1 MLTPQEK
8 YKKRLSKYTKLLGKQ
23 TKSSNIISILRLITF
38 LLGLILAILFFL
50 AKLYYL
56 CIATALAASTLFV
69 FLIYIHNKIIL
80 KKKSTS
86 ALIEINRK
94 SLKRL
99 MGEWKSFEDC
109 GKDFVNYDHRYS
121 YDLDIFGIGSL
132 FQWICEAKT
141 YLGRLKLKN
150 SLEDNCFSKKDIYE
164 RQEAVNELSSKLYLR
179 QRLMC
184 ESIVTSKIM
193 ENPEELINWSKD
205 KTLYK
210 PNFIFKIILIILP
223 IITIS
228 LAIIYLSSSMLPFY
242 IPTLF
247 LLLQLAILKVKS
259 ENRSTLFMMAEK
271 YSENIKAYEKMLKL
285 IEKQN
290 FKSPCLKNIRKKLFD
305 ENGTAASV
313 SIKKLLSIVETLS
326 SRHNMAYAVLN
337 ILFMIDYHLLTLL
350 ENWKSKYGSNLSTW
364 LDTIGEF
371 EALSSLSMIKHDNQ
385 DWTMPIIEDDILY
398 FSSIK
403 MGHPLLGDK
412 KVCNDLNIHNAK
424 TVLLITGS
432 NMSGKSTLL
441 RTVGINLV
449 LAYAGAPVCAEKFC
463 CSIMQLYS
471 CMRTNDNLE
480 KSISSFYAEILK
492 IKNIVTASNKGEK
505 VFFLLDEIFKGT
517 NSLDRHTGASVLIKQ
532 LSSKGNLGLVSTHDF
547 ELCDLENGQNSKVIN
562 YHFEEY
568 YKDDK
573 IYFDYKLKN
582 GVSCTRN
589 AIYLMKLAGID
600 GIKIGDG

>member
-1 MLTPQEK
+1 MLTPQDK
-8 YKKRLSKYTKLLGKQ
+8 YKKRLAKYTKLLKKQ
-23 TKSSNIISILRLITF
+23 TKSSNIISVLRLITF
-38 LLGLILAILFFL
+38 LLGLTLAILFFIS
-50 AKLYYL
+50 KLYYL
-56 CIATALAASTLFV
+56 CIATVLAASILFI

-80 KKKSTS
+80 KKKCTS
-86 ALIEINRK
+86 ALIEINEK
-94 SLKRL
+94 ALKRL

-109 GKDFVNYDHRYS
+109 GDDFVNYDHRYS

-150 SLEDNCFSKKDIYE
+150 CLEDNCFSKQDIYE
-164 RQEAVNELSSKLYLR
+164 RQQAVNELSSKLYWR
-179 QRLMC
+179 QQFMY
-184 ESIVTSKIM
+184 ESIVTSEIM
-193 ENPEELINWSKD
+193 ENPDEFINWSKD
-205 KTLYK
+205 KTIYK
-210 PNFIFKIILIILP
+210 TNFIFKIILIILP

-228 LAIIYLSSSMLPFY
+228 LAIISLSSVLPFY

-271 YSENIKAYEKMLKL
+271 YSKNIKAYEKMLKI
-285 IEKQN
+285 IEKHN
-290 FKSPCLKNIRKKLFD
+290 FKSPCLKNFHKKLFD
-305 ENGTAASV
+305 KDGTAASI
-313 SIKKLLSIVETLS
+313 SIKKLSNIVETLS
-326 SRHNMAYAVLN
+326 SRHNMAYAALN

-350 ENWKSKYGSNLSTW
+350 ENWKLKYGSNLSTW

-371 EALSSLSMIKHDNQ
+371 ETLSSLSMIKYDNP
-385 DWTMPIIEDDILY
+385 DWTMPMIQDDILY

-412 KVCNDLNIHNAK
+412 RICNDLNINNTK

-449 LAYAGAPVCAEKFC
+449 LAYAGAPVCAQRLC

-492 IKNIVTASNKGEK
+492 IKNIVNASNKGEK

-517 NSLDRHTGASVLIKQ
+517 NSLDRHTGATILIKQ

-547 ELCDLENGQNSKVIN
+547 ELSDLENEQNSRVIN

-589 AIYLMKLAGID
+589 AVYLMKLAGIG
-600 GIKIGDG
+600 GIQIGDG